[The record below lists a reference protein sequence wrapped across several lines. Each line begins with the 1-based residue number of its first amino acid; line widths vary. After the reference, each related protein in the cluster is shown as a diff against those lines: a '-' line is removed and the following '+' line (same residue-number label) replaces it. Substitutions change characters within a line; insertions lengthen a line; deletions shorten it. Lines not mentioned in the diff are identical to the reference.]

1 MGWWSYL
8 IASPVGRF
16 LALGSALVMV
26 LVSAYVK
33 IRSDAVA
40 GATAESTQD
49 SLKRTQDAIAAGDS
63 VDVSPERL
71 LEDDGNRRD

>member
-8 IASPVGRF
+8 ISPFGRL
-16 LALGSALVMV
+16 LAAIFAVVMLLGAV
-26 LVSAYVK
+26 YVK
-33 IRSDAVA
+33 VKADAVQEA
-40 GATAESTQD
+40 SARATID
-49 SLKRTQDAIAAGDS
+49 MLKRTQDAIAAGDS